1 MPNRP
6 HRFLDNVQAAYAF
19 SDYAPRTWNVKVP
32 RDGFLLSLAHVSEG
46 GEGVLWVL
54 PDGPGTVLI
63 SGFGS
68 VFSNRAL
75 GQADNARLLAN
86 IVAAAVTPAGAVLF
100 DDEHQGLSASY
111 DPAKFYRDRRL
122 YATLGCLALVWLVW
136 VLGGTKLRM
145 PPPRAAAPREEDLVR
160 TTRYVP
166 GACVAAGGRC
176 PAYVRVLFPAPACQ
190 QAHGGGSGI
199 AVGVA
204 RASSAGGAQRHYAAQ
219 GMVCAG
225 VLGSTRA
232 ADAAA
237 QSDRQNRKATRRM
250 STSIQQLEELLTL
263 ELGRVVIGA
272 QASVHAL
279 VIALLS
285 RGHVLVQGVP
295 GLGKT
300 LLAKTL
306 ARVLGGE
313 FKRIQG
319 TADLMPSDII
329 GVHVFDEATR
339 NFVFRPGPLFADVVL
354 VDEINRAG
362 PKTQSALL
370 EAMQERQVSVERAVL
385 QLPAEFL
392 VLATQNPREFEG
404 TYPLPESQLDRFM
417 LRIDMDYPTRA
428 AEAQVLAR
436 YGGVPATAAGY
447 PRRGQRAGT
456 LAAHQLRATKRSAFM
471 SRTPSAPTFW
481 TSPARRAR
489 TAASPSASRPAEHW
503 HY

>member
-1 MPNRP
+1 
-6 HRFLDNVQAAYAF
+6 
-19 SDYAPRTWNVKVP
+19 
-32 RDGFLLSLAHVSEG
+32 
-46 GEGVLWVL
+46 
-54 PDGPGTVLI
+54 
-63 SGFGS
+63 
-68 VFSNRAL
+68 
-75 GQADNARLLAN
+75 
-86 IVAAAVTPAGAVLF
+86 
-100 DDEHQGLSASY
+100 
-111 DPAKFYRDRRL
+111 
-122 YATLGCLALVWLVW
+122 
-136 VLGGTKLRM
+136 
-145 PPPRAAAPREEDLVR
+145 
-160 TTRYVP
+160 
-166 GACVAAGGRC
+166 
-176 PAYVRVLFPAPACQ
+176 
-190 QAHGGGSGI
+190 
-199 AVGVA
+199 
-204 RASSAGGAQRHYAAQ
+204 
-219 GMVCAG
+219 
-225 VLGSTRA
+225 
-232 ADAAA
+232 
-237 QSDRQNRKATRRM
+237 M
-250 STSIQQLEELLTL
+250 STSIQQLEEVLTQ

-306 ARVLGGE
+306 ARVLGGQ

-370 EAMQERQVSVERAVL
+370 EAMQERQVSVERVVL

-436 YGGVPATAAGY
+436 YGDVPAAAADTLAEVNVLERSLLTAA
-447 PRRGQRAGT
+447 RSEAQRIHVADALSAYVLDLAG
-456 LAAHQLRATKRSAFM
+456 
-471 SRTPSAPTFW
+471 
-481 TSPARRAR
+481 
-489 TAASPSASRPAEHW
+489 ASRQHSRLTLGLSTRGALALLKAARVSAGLRGGDFVTPDDVKEVAAAVMAHRLVLTPEAALEGVTDLDVVRALLAETPVPR
-503 HY
+503 